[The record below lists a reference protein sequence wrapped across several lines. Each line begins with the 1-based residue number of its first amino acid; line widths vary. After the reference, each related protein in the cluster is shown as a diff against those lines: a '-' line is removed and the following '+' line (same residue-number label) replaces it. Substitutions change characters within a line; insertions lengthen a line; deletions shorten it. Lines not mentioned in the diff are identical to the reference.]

1 MGGGRMGM
9 RGPDLSKVAAES
21 EHTRDWIKEH
31 IKDPQQHKNNSRMP
45 KFAGKLSDEDLN
57 AVVDYLASLK

>member
-1 MGGGRMGM
+1 MGM

-21 EHTRDWIKEH
+21 KHSRDWLAEH
-31 IKDPQQHKNNSRMP
+31 IKDPQQHKKESRMP
-45 KFAGKLSDEDLN
+45 KFGGRLSDDDLN